1 MDMKIPYRL
10 LINFLGVFFLGGVL
24 AYSNVVPSLVHQ
36 NAFLTNLEP
45 AFLRNALILLSTLSG
60 IALAAGGIARLM
72 GNAYRTRQAQL
83 DDRRRQQAT
92 LQVCHAIACNLPNGC
107 VFVVDEQLRYV
118 FVEGQPAHGTPELQ
132 PDAMLG
138 RSIRAVYP
146 REMSQVLE
154 ELARTALAGTEADQE
169 VAFQQHVYQVFAKPL
184 PDESGQARRCLL
196 FSQDVT
202 RFKENQKQLETL
214 NRQLHHQATSDGLL
228 GIANRREFERVLE
241 LEWRR
246 AIRERQPIS
255 LLMVDVDHFKV
266 FNDNYGHL
274 QGDECLQR
282 VAALLKEATARP
294 GDLAA
299 RYGGEEMAILLPG
312 TGLAGAAH
320 MAQRIH
326 ALLAEWAVPF
336 PDSPVASHVTVS
348 IGIASILPEQRV
360 SAHTLIAQ
368 ADEGLYAAKDN
379 GRNRSEAVPRLR
391 LVGSLDAPTPR
402 SVQPAKDA
410 G

>member
-1 MDMKIPYRL
+1 MDMKIPHRL
-10 LINFLGVFFLGGVL
+10 LISLLGVFSLAGVL
-24 AYSNVVPSLVHQ
+24 AYGNLALLVYHQ
-36 NAFLTNLEP
+36 TIFLTNLGP
-45 AFLRNALILLSTLSG
+45 AFLHYALILFSALSG
-60 IALAAGGIARLM
+60 IALAVGGAIHLM
-72 GNAYRTRQAQL
+72 GNAYRARQAQL

-107 VFVVDEQLRYV
+107 VFVVDEQLRHV
-118 FVEGQPAHGTPELQ
+118 FVEGQLAPDIPQLQ

-138 RSIRAVYP
+138 RSIGAVYP

-169 VAFQQHVYQVFAKPL
+169 VAFQQRVYQVFAKPL
-184 PDESGQARRCLL
+184 PDENGQARRCLL
-196 FSQDVT
+196 LSQDVT
-202 RFKENQKQLETL
+202 RFKENQKQLERL
-214 NRQLHHQATSDGLL
+214 NRQLHHQATNDGLL

-246 AIRERQPIS
+246 AIRERQPLS
-255 LLMVDVDHFKV
+255 LLMIDVDHFKV
-266 FNDNYGHL
+266 FNDTYGHL
-274 QGDECLQR
+274 QGDECLQQI
-282 VAALLKEATARP
+282 AALLKDATARP

-348 IGIASILPEQRV
+348 IGIASMLPERHA

-368 ADEGLYAAKDN
+368 ADKGLYAAKDN

-391 LVGSLDAPTPR
+391 LVASLDTQTPR